1 MNIVGV
7 IIIGI
12 LAGFIAGYLVKGTGF
27 GWIVNLILGIAGSLL
42 GSWVFSLIGINFGN
56 GLLGTLIAATV
67 GAVIIIFVVNFFKK

>member
-1 MNIVGV
+1 MSIIGV
-7 IIIGI
+7 IIIGL
-12 LAGFIAGYLVKGTGF
+12 LAGFIASYLVKGTGF
-27 GWIVNLILGIAGSLL
+27 GWIINLILGIAGSFL